1 MLDRQPAPRQLTL
14 EQACGVPVDLRVVR
28 SRDNGAV
35 SRRLVTALAL
45 VSTCEAVV
53 HAHVHVVSHNYSV
66 LLVRSSQQALAG
78 LRVVLILE
86 GELL

>member
-53 HAHVHVVSHNYSV
+53 HVVSHNYSV